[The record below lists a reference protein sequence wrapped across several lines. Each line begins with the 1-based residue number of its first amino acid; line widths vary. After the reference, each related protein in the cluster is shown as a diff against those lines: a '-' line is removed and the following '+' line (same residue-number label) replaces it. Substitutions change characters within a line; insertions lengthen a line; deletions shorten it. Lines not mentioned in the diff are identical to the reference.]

1 MAIVTIN
8 GYKINSK
15 RVGINCL
22 VKNVIERDPVALI
35 NNLSTTEDIPP
46 YFICREIGWDFK
58 DFNKWQGGLIDLPS
72 NIEENLYNWTIENYK
87 LFFVI
92 ASSN

>member
-1 MAIVTIN
+1 MAIVTID

-15 RVGINCL
+15 RPGINCL
-22 VKNVIERDPVALI
+22 VKNVIEREPQALI
-35 NNLSTTEDIPP
+35 YNLFATECIPF
-46 YFICREIGWDFK
+46 YFICREIGWNFK
-58 DFNKWQGGLIDLPS
+58 DFNKWQGGVVDMPS

-87 LFFVI
+87 LFFIV